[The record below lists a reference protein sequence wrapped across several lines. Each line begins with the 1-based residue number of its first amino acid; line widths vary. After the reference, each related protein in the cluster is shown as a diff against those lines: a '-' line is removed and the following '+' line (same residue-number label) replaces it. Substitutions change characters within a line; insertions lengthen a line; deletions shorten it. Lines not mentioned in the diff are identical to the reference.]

1 MTTWEEYKKTMIG
14 EPLIFEEA
22 RCGNREALREY
33 LAQGQD
39 IEVRNHRGY
48 SLLMLAAYNDHFET
62 VKFLLEQGAS
72 ANSADHGGNTV
83 LMGASFKGLVEIVR
97 LLIVHGADVTLQNAH
112 GMTAADFARVFG
124 RHDVLAILCEDPPTW
139 RDPLKVAAKVL
150 KTKLRNVVSE

>member
-1 MTTWEEYKKTMIG
+1 MIG

-22 RCGNREALREY
+22 RCGNREALREC
-33 LAQGQD
+33 LAHGQD
-39 IEVRNHRGY
+39 IEALNHRGY
-48 SLLMLAAYNDHFET
+48 SVLMLAAYNDHFET

-97 LLIVHGADVTLQNAH
+97 LLIAHGADVTLQNAH

-139 RDPLKVAAKVL
+139 RVPLKVAAKVL
-150 KTKLRNVVSE
+150 KTKLKNVVSE